1 MKARARVLAA
11 LLALFAFTAAFAEQ
25 VWASTCAQTE
35 MAAAASMPEMGAG
48 AAVHPEQGH
57 DQEMPM
63 PGHGQDRHSRM
74 PAGDD
79 CPLRAV
85 AASGCVIFS
94 FPAPDSAVPD
104 FTATSSPRM
113 VPAAQATPD
122 LLLAFPQFHPPQA

>member
-1 MKARARVLAA
+1 MKHRARVLAA

-35 MAAAASMPEMGAG
+35 MAASASMPEMGAG
-48 AAVHPEQGH
+48 AAEHLQPGH
-57 DQEMPM
+57 GQEMPM
-63 PGHGQDRHSRM
+63 PGHGQERHSQM

-85 AASGCVIFS
+85 AASGCVLFS
-94 FPAPDSAVPD
+94 FPAPETAVPD
-104 FTATSSPRM
+104 FSAAPSARM
-113 VPAAQATPD
+113 APAAQATPD

>member
-1 MKARARVLAA
+1 MGILLLMKARIRVLAA

-25 VWASTCAQTE
+25 VWASACAQTE
-35 MAAAASMPEMGAG
+35 MAPTAPAG
-48 AAVHPEQGH
+48 THPEQGH
-57 DQEMPM
+57 DQHMPM

-94 FPAPDSAVPD
+94 FPAPDGAVPD
-104 FTATSSPRM
+104 FTPTPSPRM

-122 LLLAFPQFHPPQA
+122 LLLAFPRFHPPQA

>member
-1 MKARARVLAA
+1 MKARVRVLAA

-25 VWASTCAQTE
+25 VWATTCAQTV
-35 MAAAASMPEMGAG
+35 MAASMAEMGAG
-48 AAVHPEQGH
+48 AAEHPQAGH

-63 PGHGQDRHSRM
+63 PGQGQERHSQL

-85 AASGCVIFS
+85 AASGCVAFS
-94 FPAPDSAVPD
+94 FPAPDGAVPE
-104 FTATSSPRM
+104 FAAAPSGRM

-122 LLLAFPQFHPPQA
+122 LLLVFPRFHPPQA